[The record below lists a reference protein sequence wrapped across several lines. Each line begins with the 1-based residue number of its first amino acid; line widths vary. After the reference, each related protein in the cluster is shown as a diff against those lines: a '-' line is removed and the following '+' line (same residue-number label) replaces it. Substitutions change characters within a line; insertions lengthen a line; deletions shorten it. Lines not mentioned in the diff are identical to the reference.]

1 MRREFLLTL
10 LIALALAAARP
21 VAADRV
27 VPLAPVVH
35 EPIPPDP
42 REDLALSVLLD
53 GNLPAAIETPRGL
66 LPAPNPDRV
75 ISESE
80 SFYGPSPREN
90 VPGVTFR
97 PDRDTR
103 RPNDLPYDD
112 PFSPSTAPFKRLS
125 AFDAVDA
132 SYTLTVKNPRP
143 VPLAISGAPLAAS
156 EEEHFF
162 GDMVVDLEPKAMVRI
177 PSVGPGA
184 RVLRARAGVGAVD
197 VGFRLYHD
205 SADNWFIVGDKAAAR
220 VRLVVE
226 IAIPRGAFGGDF
238 GNPPL
243 SDLARATPLP
253 DRIAKAAA
261 EVART
266 IGVTRRMSPRDNLTK
281 LVEYFRE
288 FTDSNE
294 PPEKKRDIYL
304 DLALSKKGV
313 CRHRSFAFMITALSL
328 GIPARMV
335 MNEAHAWVEVHNGRL
350 WQRIDLG
357 GAGGMLADPL
367 AANTVYEPPPDP
379 FAWPHGSA
387 RGEDLGRRARRQTN
401 AGSTSASGN
410 ASGGASGNE
419 MARPGNAGSVNGASS
434 ANGEVLPNGSSSAM
448 ASAFALP
455 ASPQPS
461 TAAPAATVDLPSTT
475 LTIAL
480 ESTEA
485 RRGAPIHVSGQA
497 RARGE
502 VCGQLAV
509 QIVLGG
515 HAGHDIVLGELVTN
529 EHGDYSGAIVIPTSV
544 QLGDYDLGAKTMG
557 NARCGSGQLR

>member
-1 MRREFLLTL
+1 
-10 LIALALAAARP
+10 LALAADRP
-21 VAADRV
+21 VAADG

-66 LPAPNPDRV
+66 LPAPNPDRA
-75 ISESE
+75 IAESE
-80 SFYGPSPREN
+80 SSYGPSPREN
-90 VPGVTFR
+90 VPGATFR
-97 PDRDTR
+97 VDRDTR
-103 RPNDLPYDD
+103 RPSDLPYDD

-125 AFDAVDA
+125 AFDSVDA

-143 VPLAISGAPLAAS
+143 VPLATSGAALEAFG
-156 EEEHFF
+156 EDHFF
-162 GDMVVDLEPKAMVRI
+162 GDMVVDLEPKVMVRI

-184 RVLRARAGVGAVD
+184 RVLRARAGIGAVD

-238 GNPPL
+238 GNPPRT
-243 SDLARATPLP
+243 DLARATPLP
-253 DRIAKAAA
+253 ARVATAAA

-266 IGVTRRMSPRDNLTK
+266 IGVTRSMSPRDNLTK
-281 LVEYFRE
+281 LVEYFRG

-313 CRHRSFAFMITALSL
+313 CRHRAFAFMITALSI
-328 GIPARMV
+328 GIPARMI

-357 GAGGMLADPL
+357 GAGGMLASPL

-387 RGEDLGRRARRQTN
+387 RGEDLARRARRQTN
-401 AGSTSASGN
+401 ASSPSASG
-410 ASGGASGNE
+410 
-419 MARPGNAGSVNGASS
+419 
-434 ANGEVLPNGSSSAM
+434 ANGEIIPNGTSIAI
-448 ASAFALP
+448 ASALP
-455 ASPQPS
+455 TSPQPS
-461 TAAPAATVDLPSTT
+461 LEAPALPAAPVDRPPTT
-475 LTIAL
+475 LTIAV

-485 RRGAPIHVSGQA
+485 RRGAPIQVSGQA

-515 HAGHDIVLGELVTN
+515 RGHDIVLGELVTN
-529 EHGDYSGAIVIPTSV
+529 EHGDYKGPIVIPTSV
-544 QLGDYDLGAKTMG
+544 PLGDYDLGATTTG
-557 NARCGSGQLR
+557 NARCGSGQVR